1 MKIAII
7 SFYLM
12 ESSIPLAKHL
22 SLSGCE
28 VDLFAP
34 LPYKNQNAFVFN
46 LNLNKQASGFVNQEI
61 ADKAFGRKL
70 IEYLSTL
77 NLKVFIFPDRR
88 LERLTFKDLIYAY
101 KLGRYIRKGK
111 YDVVHIIHTS
121 QRFWFFLYLFI
132 EKKKVIQTLHEVTS
146 HDSKTSFSQR
156 LILKL
161 LIKNSTPIIFHS
173 KISKERFI
181 EFRKAIT
188 HKKLAEEN
196 LAIIKFGLFETYKNF
211 SNHAP
216 KQREDGRINLLNF
229 GRIVP
234 YKGIDLLVESVK
246 LLQEKYPIHLTIA
259 GNGEPYFNLETINSY
274 EFINRIISNE
284 EIVSLIEASDIIVL
298 PYKSASQSGIPM
310 TVYIF
315 NKPIIASNIAGFKE
329 DIDHCETGIL
339 VNSLNA
345 ESFATAIELLI
356 AKPLLRQEMQMN
368 IKKKYSEGKYSWQTI
383 ANETIDFYKRLR
395 KEIRINV

>member
-246 LLQEKYPIHLTIA
+246 LLQERYPIHLTIA
-259 GNGEPYFNLETINSY
+259 GNGEPYFDLETINSY

-298 PYKSASQSGIPM
+298 PYKSAAQSGIPM